1 MITKKEFENAINEMV
16 ANKDSGVWYCPLQ
29 TLENG
34 QELCLV
40 LGWEE
45 GYDKGEKYQQ
55 EVDGTIYTLCGKVA
69 VNIDDLQCDYD
80 VDWYMPYT
88 EDGDVYDT
96 NTAIVDADDLDF
108 FVGEAKAIAEM
119 MNNGEL
125 KIERRA

>member
-1 MITKKEFENAINEMV
+1 MITRKEFENAINEMV

-96 NTAIVDADDLDF
+96 NTAIADADDLDF
-108 FVGEAKAIAEM
+108 FVGEAKTIAEM

-125 KIERRA
+125 KIERKS

>member
-96 NTAIVDADDLDF
+96 NTAIVDADDLGF
-108 FVGEAKAIAEM
+108 FVGEAKTIAEM

-125 KIERRA
+125 KIERKA